1 MEGISRCSYSFCD
14 PGLCFHLITPENLL
28 DACSDSCEEDHLHKH
43 FCNCEGSSEDGNW
56 SRKIVENSVKVEHK
70 LVERVKDDNG
80 DVTNMEEN
88 SDDEDEDLTEVLNA
102 LRGFLDENLE
112 KRLRSWDERMKSLG
126 SEIAEASSKI
136 LHERR

>member
-1 MEGISRCSYSFCD
+1 M
-14 PGLCFHLITPENLL
+14 
-28 DACSDSCEEDHLHKH
+28 
-43 FCNCEGSSEDGNW
+43 
-56 SRKIVENSVKVEHK
+56 ENSVKVEHK

-88 SDDEDEDLTEVLNA
+88 SDDEDEDLTEVLNT

-112 KRLRSWDERMKSLG
+112 KRLRNWDERMKSLG

>member
-1 MEGISRCSYSFCD
+1 M
-14 PGLCFHLITPENLL
+14 
-28 DACSDSCEEDHLHKH
+28 
-43 FCNCEGSSEDGNW
+43 
-56 SRKIVENSVKVEHK
+56 ENSVEVEHK

-88 SDDEDEDLTEVLNA
+88 SDDDDEDLTEVLNT
-102 LRGFLDENLE
+102 LRGFLDENVE
-112 KRLRSWDERMKSLG
+112 KRLRKWDECMKSLG

>member
-1 MEGISRCSYSFCD
+1 M
-14 PGLCFHLITPENLL
+14 
-28 DACSDSCEEDHLHKH
+28 
-43 FCNCEGSSEDGNW
+43 
-56 SRKIVENSVKVEHK
+56 ENSVKVEHK

-88 SDDEDEDLTEVLNA
+88 SDDEDEDLTEVLNT
-102 LRGFLDENLE
+102 LRGFLDENLD
-112 KRLRSWDERMKSLG
+112 KRLRNWDERMKSLG

>member
-1 MEGISRCSYSFCD
+1 M
-14 PGLCFHLITPENLL
+14 
-28 DACSDSCEEDHLHKH
+28 
-43 FCNCEGSSEDGNW
+43 
-56 SRKIVENSVKVEHK
+56 ENSVEVGHK

-88 SDDEDEDLTEVLNA
+88 SDDEDEDLTEVLNT

-112 KRLRSWDERMKSLG
+112 KKLRNWDERMKSLG

-136 LHERR
+136 LHERK

>member
-1 MEGISRCSYSFCD
+1 M
-14 PGLCFHLITPENLL
+14 
-28 DACSDSCEEDHLHKH
+28 
-43 FCNCEGSSEDGNW
+43 
-56 SRKIVENSVKVEHK
+56 ENSVKVEHK

-88 SDDEDEDLTEVLNA
+88 SDDEDEDLTEVLNT

-112 KRLRSWDERMKSLG
+112 KRLRNWDERMKSLG

-136 LHERR
+136 FHERR

>member
-1 MEGISRCSYSFCD
+1 M
-14 PGLCFHLITPENLL
+14 
-28 DACSDSCEEDHLHKH
+28 
-43 FCNCEGSSEDGNW
+43 
-56 SRKIVENSVKVEHK
+56 ENSVKVEHK
-70 LVERVKDDNG
+70 LDERVKDDNG

-88 SDDEDEDLTEVLNA
+88 SDDEDEDLTEVLNT

-112 KRLRSWDERMKSLG
+112 KRLRNWDERMKSLG